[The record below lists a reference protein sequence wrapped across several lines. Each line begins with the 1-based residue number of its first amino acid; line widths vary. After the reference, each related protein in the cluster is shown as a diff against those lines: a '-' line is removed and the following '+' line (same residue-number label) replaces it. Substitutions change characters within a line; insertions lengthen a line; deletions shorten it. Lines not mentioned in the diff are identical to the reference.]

1 MYSNAALA
9 GHFLISTLF
18 GLYIAVVLLRVL
30 LQKMRADYYN
40 PLSQIVMRLTQPL
53 VKPLRRIVPG
63 WRGWDLA
70 TLLLALLLALLN
82 VVLMWLLFAPEAL
95 NAALVLLYGFLRL
108 IHVALNLL
116 TFTILA
122 QALMSWFSPGYNP
135 MMQSLAQIN
144 EPLLGPVRRLIPSIG
159 GLDLSPLFVLIGLQV
174 LNILLPL
181 PSLFR

>member
-18 GLYIAVVLLRVL
+18 GLYIAVVLLRIL
-30 LQKMRADYYN
+30 LQKTRADYYN

-53 VKPLRRIVPG
+53 VKPLRRVIPG

-70 TLLLALLLALLN
+70 TLLVAFIVALLN
-82 VVLMWLLFAPEAL
+82 VVLMWLLFAPELFTAL
-95 NAALVLLYGFLRL
+95 HVLLYGFLRL
-108 IHVALNLL
+108 IHVTLNLL
-116 TFTILA
+116 TFTILVH
-122 QALMSWFSPGYNP
+122 ALMSWFSPGYNP
-135 MMQSLAQIN
+135 MMQALGQIN
-144 EPLLGPVRRLIPSIG
+144 EPLLGPVRRLIPAIG

-181 PSLFR
+181 PALFR